1 MERVLPPLIRAV
13 EAAGHPVVWASDPM
27 HGNGI
32 TTAEGIKTRRFDD
45 IMGELEAFFAVCRA
59 EGAWPGGVH
68 LEFTGDDVT
77 ECVGGAEPVQECDL
91 GVCYS
96 SLVDPRLNA
105 RQSLDV
111 AFQVAELLR
120 PSGTR

>member
-1 MERVLPPLIRAV
+1 
-13 EAAGHPVVWASDPM
+13 M
-27 HGNGI
+27 HGNGVV
-32 TTAEGIKTRRFDD
+32 TKDGIKTRRFDD
-45 IMGELEAFFAVCRA
+45 IMSELEGFFSVCRA

-77 ECVGGAEPVQECDL
+77 ECVGGAEPVSEHDL
-91 GVCYS
+91 GIHYS

-111 AFQVAELLR
+111 AFQVAELLHPR
-120 PSGTR
+120 SGR